1 MELTVAD
8 SGRDSAKTLVTRR
21 GRRGSAGVV
30 TQAPGGAPEG
40 PKVEVGKALVA
51 PVWAPGSFRILE
63 KLKSLREGSRPCL
76 LKIVFVNS
84 GNKEE

>member
-1 MELTVAD
+1 MELTAAD

-40 PKVEVGKALVA
+40 PKVEVGKAFVGLGLFSDSGKTQV
-51 PVWAPGSFRILE
+51 
-63 KLKSLREGSRPCL
+63 LKRRVSSMP
-76 LKIVFVNS
+76 LKNRVCGRWEQGKS
-84 GNKEE
+84 E